1 MAMEEPMLTFA
12 ANVSALNLVDF
23 IKPILML
30 VLLGVY
36 LRTLGIDPR
45 AGHSLLQ
52 PQPRDVELHLPRARR
67 VHRSSWRCWRFRSSG
82 RDSR

>member
-30 VLLGVY
+30 LAVSAMK
-36 LRTLGIDPR
+36 RNPR
-45 AGHSLLQ
+45 
-52 PQPRDVELHLPRARR
+52 
-67 VHRSSWRCWRFRSSG
+67 
-82 RDSR
+82 